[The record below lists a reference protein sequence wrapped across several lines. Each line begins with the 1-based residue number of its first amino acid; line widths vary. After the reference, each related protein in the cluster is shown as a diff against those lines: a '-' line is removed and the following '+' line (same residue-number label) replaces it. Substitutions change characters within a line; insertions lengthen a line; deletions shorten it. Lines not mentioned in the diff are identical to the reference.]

1 MGDGGWEMGN
11 GKWGVGD
18 RGDGYLELYTIF
30 MSLDIGYPGAYNCLL
45 DAYVLCD
52 VVP

>member
-1 MGDGGWEMGN
+1 MGEMEMGRD
-11 GKWGVGD
+11 GWGRGD
-18 RGDGYLELYTIF
+18 RGDGHLELYTIIMF
-30 MSLDIGYPGAYNCLL
+30 LDMGYPGAYNCLL